1 MCTIKTTVN
10 KMADAIIKT
19 QRDEEH
25 LKRKGDKKM
34 KNMKVPE
41 GMIINYTDYNNSI
54 LHFIWLDENN

>member
-1 MCTIKTTVN
+1 
-10 KMADAIIKT
+10 
-19 QRDEEH
+19 
-25 LKRKGDKKM
+25 M

>member
-1 MCTIKTTVN
+1 
-10 KMADAIIKT
+10 MADAIIKT